1 MHRHGQM
8 AETGLDGGRAGWTTT
23 LESVVRSPL
32 DLIPTMGRDL
42 ERLELRLEASVQTLD
57 PFLTEVA
64 SHLIRAGGKRVR
76 PGFVI
81 ASAAIAQVEQL
92 SAKDDVLT
100 GGVAVELVH
109 LGSLYH
115 DDVMDEAQV
124 RRNVASVNAKW
135 GNLRAIL
142 AGDFLL
148 ARASELAASLG
159 TEVAGLLAA
168 TIGRLCEGQVRE
180 LQDTGNPDRTET
192 SYTDSIEGKTASL
205 LATSCRIGAL
215 VSGLDRPTV
224 DTLTEFGRCYGL
236 AFQVVDD
243 ILDIVATDEHLGKPS
258 GNDLHEGIYTLP
270 VIRALSTECGP
281 QLKDLLGGTVSDVNV
296 RSALQLV
303 RSSGGVDEALGVARD
318 YARQASVSLESLPP
332 TTATDALKV
341 ATDHLIDRARIP
353 LGER

>member
-1 MHRHGQM
+1 
-8 AETGLDGGRAGWTTT
+8 
-23 LESVVRSPL
+23 
-32 DLIPTMGRDL
+32 MGRDL
-42 ERLELRLEASVQTLD
+42 ERLELRLEESVQTEH
-57 PFLTEVA
+57 PFLSEVA

-81 ASAAIAQVEQL
+81 ASAAIGQDQPAAAV
-92 SAKDDVLT
+92 DDVLT

-180 LQDTGNPDRTET
+180 LQDTGNPDRTEA
-192 SYTDSIEGKTASL
+192 SYTASIEGKTASL

-215 VSGLDRPTV
+215 VAGLNRPTV
-224 DTLTEFGRCYGL
+224 DTLTEFGRHYGL

-270 VIRALSTECGP
+270 VIRALDTKDGP
-281 QLKDLLGGTVSDVNV
+281 QLRDLLGGTVSDANI

-303 RSSGGVDEALGVARD
+303 QASGGVEEALDVARH
-318 YARQASVSLESLPP
+318 YAQQASNSLEALPP
-332 TTATDALKV
+332 TTATAALGV
-341 ATDHLIDRARIP
+341 ATAHLIDRARIP
-353 LGER
+353 LGDR

>member
-1 MHRHGQM
+1 M
-8 AETGLDGGRAGWTTT
+8 A
-23 LESVVRSPL
+23 
-32 DLIPTMGRDL
+32 RDL
-42 ERLELRLEASVQTLD
+42 ERLEWRLETSVQTQD

-64 SHLIRAGGKRVR
+64 GHLIRAGGKRVR

-81 ASAAIAQVEQL
+81 ASAAIFQAEPQL
-92 SAKDDVLT
+92 ADEDVLT

-180 LQDTGNPDRTET
+180 LQDTGNPYRTET
-192 SYTDSIEGKTASL
+192 SYTDCIEGKTASL
-205 LATSCRIGAL
+205 LATSCRIGGL
-215 VSGLDRPTV
+215 VAGLDRPTV

-270 VIRALSTECGP
+270 VIRALDTGCGP
-281 QLKDLLGGTVSDVNV
+281 RLLDLLGGTLSDAGV

-303 RSSGGVDEALGVARD
+303 RSSGGVEQALEVARG
-318 YARQASVSLESLPP
+318 YVEQASAGLRSLHP
-332 TTATDALKV
+332 TKAVAALQT
-341 ATDHLIDRARIP
+341 ATDHLIDRALFP
-353 LGER
+353 LAKPC

>member
-1 MHRHGQM
+1 
-8 AETGLDGGRAGWTTT
+8 
-23 LESVVRSPL
+23 
-32 DLIPTMGRDL
+32 MGRDL
-42 ERLELRLEASVQTLD
+42 ERLELRLEESIHTEH

-64 SHLIRAGGKRVR
+64 GHLIRAGGKRVR

-81 ASAAIAQVEQL
+81 ASASIAQTQPAPVE
-92 SAKDDVLT
+92 DDVLT

-192 SYTDSIEGKTASL
+192 SYTHSIEGKTASL
-205 LATSCRIGAL
+205 LATSCRIGGL
-215 VSGLDRPTV
+215 VAGLDRPMV
-224 DTLTEFGRCYGL
+224 DTLTEFGRYYGL

-270 VIRALSTECGP
+270 VIRALGTSSGP
-281 QLKDLLGGTVSDVNV
+281 QLRDLLGGTVSDATV

-303 RSSGGVDEALGVARD
+303 QASGGVQEALEVARH
-318 YARQASVSLESLPP
+318 YAQQASASLEALPP
-332 TTATDALKV
+332 TTATAALEV
-341 ATDHLIDRARIP
+341 ATAHLIERASIP
-353 LGER
+353 LGDS

>member
-1 MHRHGQM
+1 MEG
-8 AETGLDGGRAGWTTT
+8 
-23 LESVVRSPL
+23 
-32 DLIPTMGRDL
+32 DL
-42 ERLELRLEASVQTLD
+42 ERLELRLEESVQTQQ

-76 PGFVI
+76 PGFAI
-81 ASAAIAQVEQL
+81 ASAAISQSQSTPAPE
-92 SAKDDVLT
+92 DVII

-124 RRNVASVNAKW
+124 RRNVDSVNAKW

-180 LQDTGNPDRTET
+180 LQDTGNPHRTEA

-205 LATSCRIGAL
+205 LATSCRIGGL
-215 VSGLDRPTV
+215 VAGLDRPIV
-224 DTLTEFGRCYGL
+224 ETLTEFGRYYGL

-258 GNDLHEGIYTLP
+258 GHDLHEGIYTLP
-270 VIRALSTECGP
+270 VIRALDTDTGP
-281 QLKDLLGGTVSDVNV
+281 RLRELLGGAVSDASV

-303 RSSGGVDEALGVARD
+303 RISGGVEQALDVARN
-318 YARQASVSLESLPP
+318 YVKRASASLESLPP
-332 TTATDALKV
+332 TTATAALQV

-353 LGER
+353 LGDR

>member
-1 MHRHGQM
+1 M
-8 AETGLDGGRAGWTTT
+8 A
-23 LESVVRSPL
+23 
-32 DLIPTMGRDL
+32 RDL
-42 ERLELRLEASVQTLD
+42 ERLELRLEDSVQTQD

-64 SHLIRAGGKRVR
+64 SHLIRAGGKHEGLR

-81 ASAAIAQVEQL
+81 ASAAISQNQPSPA
-92 SAKDDVLT
+92 ADDVLT

-180 LQDTGNPDRTET
+180 LQDTGNPDRTEG

-205 LATSCRIGAL
+205 LATSCRIGGL
-215 VSGLDRPTV
+215 VAGLDRPTV
-224 DTLTEFGRCYGL
+224 DTLTEFGRYYGL

-243 ILDIVATDEHLGKPS
+243 ILDIVATDEHLGEAVGQRPAR
-258 GNDLHEGIYTLP
+258 GHLHPAGDPGAQERVRPAASQSAGCHGVGLHRP
-270 VIRALSTECGP
+270 
-281 QLKDLLGGTVSDVNV
+281 LG
-296 RSALQLV
+296 
-303 RSSGGVDEALGVARD
+303 
-318 YARQASVSLESLPP
+318 PP
-332 TTATDALKV
+332 TGADQ
-341 ATDHLIDRARIP
+341 RRRGGSP
-353 LGER
+353 RRGQ

>member
-1 MHRHGQM
+1 MDHY
-8 AETGLDGGRAGWTTT
+8 DGF
-23 LESVVRSPL
+23 VVRSPL

-42 ERLELRLEASVQTLD
+42 ERLELRLEESVCTEH
-57 PFLTEVA
+57 PFLAEVA
-64 SHLIRAGGKRVR
+64 GHLIRAGGKRVR

-81 ASAAIAQVEQL
+81 ASASIAQTRPAPVEE
-92 SAKDDVLT
+92 DVLT

-205 LATSCRIGAL
+205 LATSCRIGGL
-215 VSGLDRPTV
+215 VAGLDRPTV
-224 DTLTEFGRCYGL
+224 DTLTEFGRYYGL

-270 VIRALSTECGP
+270 VIRALDSDCGP
-281 QLKDLLGGTVSDVNV
+281 QLRDLLGGTVSDANI

-303 RSSGGVDEALGVARD
+303 QASGGVQEALDAARH
-318 YARQASVSLESLPP
+318 YARQASASLESLPP
-332 TTATDALKV
+332 TTATEALGV
-341 ATDHLIDRARIP
+341 ATAHLIDRARIP
-353 LGER
+353 LGDN

>member
-1 MHRHGQM
+1 M
-8 AETGLDGGRAGWTTT
+8 
-23 LESVVRSPL
+23 VRSPL
-32 DLIPTMGRDL
+32 DPIPTMGRDL
-42 ERLELRLEASVQTLD
+42 ERLELRLEESIHTEH

-64 SHLIRAGGKRVR
+64 GHLIRAGGKRVR

-81 ASAAIAQVEQL
+81 ASASIGQTQPAPV
-92 SAKDDVLT
+92 KDDVLT

-192 SYTDSIEGKTASL
+192 SYTHSIEGKTASL
-205 LATSCRIGAL
+205 LATSCRIGGL
-215 VSGLDRPTV
+215 VGGLDRPMV
-224 DTLTEFGRCYGL
+224 DTLTEFGRYYGL

-270 VIRALSTECGP
+270 VIRALGTSYGP
-281 QLKDLLGGTVSDVNV
+281 QLRDLLGGTVSDATV

-303 RSSGGVDEALGVARD
+303 QASGGVQEALDVARH
-318 YARQASVSLESLPP
+318 YAQQASASLEALPP
-332 TTATDALKV
+332 TTATAALGV
-341 ATDHLIDRARIP
+341 ATAHLIERASIP
-353 LGER
+353 LGDS

>member
-1 MHRHGQM
+1 M
-8 AETGLDGGRAGWTTT
+8 AASL
-23 LESVVRSPL
+23 L
-32 DLIPTMGRDL
+32 DLIPTMARDL
-42 ERLELRLEASVQTLD
+42 ERLERRLEASVQTQD

-64 SHLIRAGGKRVR
+64 GHLIRAGGKRVR

-81 ASAAIAQVEQL
+81 ASAAVSQAQPHPAGE
-92 SAKDDVLT
+92 DVLT

-205 LATSCRIGAL
+205 LSTSCRIGGL
-215 VSGLDRPTV
+215 VAGLDRPTV
-224 DTLTEFGRCYGL
+224 ETLTEFGRCYGL

-270 VIRALSTECGP
+270 VIRALDTDCGP
-281 QLKDLLGGTVSDVNV
+281 HLLELLGGNLSDAGV

-303 RSSGGVDEALGVARD
+303 RASGGVEQALEVARG
-318 YARQASVSLESLPP
+318 YVEQASACLHSLPA
-332 TTATDALKV
+332 TKAVTALQT
-341 ATDHLIDRARIP
+341 ATDHLIARALFP
-353 LGER
+353 LAKP

>member
-1 MHRHGQM
+1 M
-8 AETGLDGGRAGWTTT
+8 GG
-23 LESVVRSPL
+23 
-32 DLIPTMGRDL
+32 DL
-42 ERLELRLEASVQTLD
+42 ERLESRLEASVYTQD

-64 SHLIRAGGKRVR
+64 GHLIRAGGKRVR

-81 ASAAIAQVEQL
+81 TAAAIAQSQP
-92 SAKDDVLT
+92 APAQDGVLT
-100 GGVAVELVH
+100 GAVAVELVH

-124 RRNVASVNAKW
+124 RRNVDSVNAKW

-180 LQDTGNPDRTET
+180 LQDTGNPDRTEA

-205 LATSCRIGAL
+205 LATSCRIGGL
-215 VSGLDRPTV
+215 VAGLERPAV

-270 VIRALSTECGP
+270 VIRALNTDCGP
-281 QLKDLLGGTVSDVNV
+281 QLRNLLGKAVSDANV

-303 RSSGGVDEALGVARD
+303 RASGGVDQALEAARHYAHQASASLEALPRTPA
-318 YARQASVSLESLPP
+318 
-332 TTATDALKV
+332 TAALHV
-341 ATDHLIDRARIP
+341 ATDHLINRARIP
-353 LGER
+353 LGDH

>member
-1 MHRHGQM
+1 
-8 AETGLDGGRAGWTTT
+8 
-23 LESVVRSPL
+23 
-32 DLIPTMGRDL
+32 MGRDL
-42 ERLELRLEASVQTLD
+42 ERLELRLEESVHTEH

-64 SHLIRAGGKRVR
+64 GHLIRAGGKRVR

-81 ASAAIAQVEQL
+81 ASASIAQTQPAPVE
-92 SAKDDVLT
+92 DGVLT

-192 SYTDSIEGKTASL
+192 SYTHSIEGKTASL
-205 LATSCRIGAL
+205 LATSCRIGGL
-215 VSGLDRPTV
+215 VAGLDRPTV
-224 DTLTEFGRCYGL
+224 DTLTEFGRYYGL

-270 VIRALSTECGP
+270 VIRALGTSYGP
-281 QLKDLLGGTVSDVNV
+281 QLRGLLGGTVSDATV

-303 RSSGGVDEALGVARD
+303 QASGGVQEALDVARH
-318 YARQASVSLESLPP
+318 YARQASASLESLPP
-332 TTATDALKV
+332 
-341 ATDHLIDRARIP
+341 HHGNGRPRSSHRPPDRPGQHPPRRQLTLWGSGKP
-353 LGER
+353 TQSTPPCS